1 MAVRVNM
8 TGVSSGFNAL
18 PAGAYQA
25 MTSKWSEKT
34 AGQSANNPGS
44 SYIEVEFTLL
54 TGPDGNSVQNRKAW
68 RNCSLLPQSLWVV
81 KGMLVELGIN
91 EKDLEGDDCDL
102 EPHTVGENPN
112 TGKPN
117 NQVSEVLTAD
127 TKKAAASS
135 KTRAAF

>member
-1 MAVRVNM
+1 
-8 TGVSSGFNAL
+8 
-18 PAGAYQA
+18 
-25 MTSKWSEKT
+25 
-34 AGQSANNPGS
+34 
-44 SYIEVEFTLL
+44 
-54 TGPDGNSVQNRKAW
+54 
-68 RNCSLLPQSLWVV
+68 
-81 KGMLVELGIN
+81 MLVELGIN

-102 EPHTVGENPN
+102 EPHLNAVMGKPCVVVLTVGENPN